1 MLETC
6 NKDQQKLHNMN
17 FTLNQTHHIC
27 SNPSVAMTTARILTL
42 TLELPRTNFPFLCVT
57 HESIPSAVHTVK
69 IKTSQIQKALNDEI
83 FQLSEKCAVITGH
96 RRKSHIYT
104 MTGCHLL
111 NVTTS
116 SIKENFILIFHK
128 AFY

>member
-42 TLELPRTNFPFLCVT
+42 TLELPRTNL
-57 HESIPSAVHTVK
+57 
-69 IKTSQIQKALNDEI
+69 SQIQKALNDEI